1 MWTNKV
7 SIKVLVFF
15 TKSSIL
21 TRHHQLLT
29 LKWRITGG
37 FPGNLWEQFK
47 DASGNGP
54 RKPLGTGCVLL
65 TSDPKKMKEVKKFLK
80 SKSVICLAFII
91 LLVDYF

>member
-1 MWTNKV
+1 MWLWTNKV

-29 LKWRITGG
+29 MKWRITGG
-37 FPGNLWEQFK
+37 FPGSLWEQFQE
-47 DASGNGP
+47 ASGNWVCSVD
-54 RKPLGTGCVLL
+54 LWDLW
-65 TSDPKKMKEVKKFLK
+65 DPEKMKEVKKFLK